1 MPKRRLPGA
10 SSEGNDSSLH
20 QHNGTQR
27 EAGAQHQEAPTGS
40 RSSRKKI
47 SDSFSKLAN
56 GCNKHSAF
64 HQNKK
69 SSARQ
74 EEDEDN
80 IPEPCRKDLTTMKVL
95 LPKLEK
101 SFQASNASQ
110 VEASDVAHLCEFYER
125 TLRGVYCPH
134 SPALFK
140 WGKVP
145 NYGKK
150 KLFNVCCFFYTFFI

>member
-1 MPKRRLPGA
+1 MPKRRLPGS
-10 SSEGNDSSLH
+10 SSEANDSSFH
-20 QHNGTQR
+20 QHHGTQR
-27 EAGAQHQEAPTGS
+27 EASPQHQEPPTGS

-56 GCNKHSAF
+56 GCNKHSTF

-69 SSARQ
+69 YAARQ

-101 SFQASNASQ
+101 SFQGSNANQ

-150 KLFNVCCFFYTFFI
+150 IIFQHVFFFFPF